1 MKSLNLNL
9 YVFNDKSFN
18 KGSGILQCFPQ
29 TL

>member
-1 MKSLNLNL
+1 MNILNLNL

-18 KGSGILQCFPQ
+18 KGSGNLQCFPQ